1 MRRTPAERRLG
12 GPGTPCVDGGFGK
25 TFVGKNTL
33 SNTLGMKIT
42 TKGQV
47 TIPQSLRRRLGLL
60 PGTEVRFEEA
70 EGCAVIRPLL
80 SRRELIEERI
90 RRATGIAGPGSS
102 TDEIMRLTRG
112 ED

>member
-1 MRRTPAERRLG
+1 
-12 GPGTPCVDGGFGK
+12 
-25 TFVGKNTL
+25 
-33 SNTLGMKIT
+33 MKIT

-47 TIPQSLRRRLGLL
+47 TIPQRLRRKLGLL

-70 EGCAVIRPLL
+70 EGCAVIRPTMT
-80 SRRELIEERI
+80 RRELIEERL
-90 RRATGIAGPGSS
+90 RSVRGIADGGLT